1 MNVKTLAALVGTL
14 SLGSLVTGCATTSA
28 AAPTAEKGAQGSC
41 GASKGGEAS
50 CGATKTQEGQPSGDK
65 ASATPEKGGA
75 AGCGAA
81 GCGAAGCGG
90 ASNPK

>member
-14 SLGSLVTGCATTSA
+14 SLGSLVTGCATTSS

-41 GASKGGEAS
+41 GASKSQEA
-50 CGATKTQEGQPSGDK
+50 QPSGDTK
-65 ASATPEKGGA
+65 ATSTPEKGGN